1 MQHFVTPG
9 TIIIYDKFFPY
20 FYLSV
25 VCWPNVSWQLGV
37 CRWRG
42 AVFQNYWQNHLF
54 GYAFFVKIINIEVLK
69 DFLVNWIQI
78 FTEIVANF
86 EVCSLY

>member
-1 MQHFVTPG
+1 MSVNSWVSVDGGELFF
-9 TIIIYDKFFPY
+9 TITDKI
-20 FYLSV
+20 
-25 VCWPNVSWQLGV
+25 
-37 CRWRG
+37 
-42 AVFQNYWQNHLF
+42 F

-78 FTEIVANF
+78 FTEIIANF